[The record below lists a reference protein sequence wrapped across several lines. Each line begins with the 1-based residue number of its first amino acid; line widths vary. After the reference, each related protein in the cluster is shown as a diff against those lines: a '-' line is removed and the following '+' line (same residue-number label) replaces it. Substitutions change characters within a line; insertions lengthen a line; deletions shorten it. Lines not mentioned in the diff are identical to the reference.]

1 MLLLFVGLV
10 IFSIFVWLQLPSTQ
24 RVAPYDGRENV
35 ILYHGKA
42 YSQPFQMVDD
52 QVLLPFDFI
61 RENMDEHLYWDEPSQ
76 SVIVTTKD
84 KVLRMESDKLVAF
97 LNRKPV
103 DLRVGVTEI
112 DGVRYIP
119 FAPLEKLYPFRLEYI
134 ESNHVLLV
142 EKAGD
147 AIQQGKISSGKQTE
161 VLRTGPSVKQPIVG
175 EVNNGGEVFI
185 LGEEAGWY
193 RLQTKDGL
201 TGYMPKGKVSL
212 AAIYQVDISQPE
224 KSTPDT
230 AWRPMGKKVAMVWE
244 QVVNKTPNTA
254 NIGPMPGLQVVSPT
268 WFEVVDEK
276 GTLANKA
283 DPAYVKWAHARG
295 YKVWGLVSNG
305 FNPDYTKAFL
315 ADFRLREKLI
325 VQILHYANLYDL
337 DGINLDFENVYLDE
351 KEPLVQFVRE
361 LTPYLHEQGLTVSMD
376 VTVKSTSERWS
387 MFYDRQ
393 ALGSVVDYIVI
404 MAYDEHGG
412 SSPVAG
418 SVASFPW
425 TEKGLQGVLEEVPT
439 DKVILAVPFYTR
451 LWKETK
457 QADGS
462 VKVTS
467 KALSM
472 SGAEN
477 WLNEKKLTPELDEQT
492 GQYFVQY
499 VDKTEGAT
507 YKMWLE
513 GEDSLLK
520 RIELIHRYN
529 LAGLAGWRRGL
540 EKDDTWSKIDKSLQ
554 RH

>member
-1 MLLLFVGLV
+1 
-10 IFSIFVWLQLPSTQ
+10 
-24 RVAPYDGRENV
+24 
-35 ILYHGKA
+35 
-42 YSQPFQMVDD
+42 
-52 QVLLPFDFI
+52 
-61 RENMDEHLYWDEPSQ
+61 
-76 SVIVTTKD
+76 
-84 KVLRMESDKLVAF
+84 
-97 LNRKPV
+97 
-103 DLRVGVTEI
+103 
-112 DGVRYIP
+112 
-119 FAPLEKLYPFRLEYI
+119 
-134 ESNHVLLV
+134 
-142 EKAGD
+142 
-147 AIQQGKISSGKQTE
+147 
-161 VLRTGPSVKQPIVG
+161 
-175 EVNNGGEVFI
+175 
-185 LGEEAGWY
+185 
-193 RLQTKDGL
+193 
-201 TGYMPKGKVSL
+201 
-212 AAIYQVDISQPE
+212 
-224 KSTPDT
+224 
-230 AWRPMGKKVAMVWE
+230 
-244 QVVNKTPNTA
+244 
-254 NIGPMPGLQVVSPT
+254 MPGLQVVSPT

-337 DGINLDFENVYLDE
+337 DGINLDFENVYLHE

-425 TEKGLQGVLEEVPT
+425 TEKGLQGVLEEVPA

>member
-10 IFSIFVWLQLPSTQ
+10 IFSIFVWLQLPSTE

-42 YSQPFQMVDD
+42 YSQPFQVVDE
-52 QVLLPFDFI
+52 QILLPFDFI
-61 RENMDEHLYWDEPSQ
+61 RENMDEYLYWDEPSQ

-84 KVLRMESDKLVAF
+84 KVLRMESDKLVVF

-119 FAPLEKLYPFRLEYI
+119 FSPLEKLYPFRLEYI

-175 EVNNGGEVFI
+175 EVNNGDEVFI
-185 LGEEAGWY
+185 LDEEADWY

-212 AAIYQVDISQPE
+212 ASIYQVAMPQLE
-224 KSTPDT
+224 KNAADT
-230 AWRPMGKKVAMVWE
+230 AWRPMGKKISMVWE
-244 QVVNKTPNTA
+244 QVVNKTPNAA

-305 FNPDYTKAFL
+305 FNPDMTKAFL

-425 TEKGLQGVLEEVPT
+425 TEKGLQGVLEEVPA

-477 WLNEKKLTPELDEQT
+477 WINEKKLTPQLDEQT

-520 RIELIHRYN
+520 RMELIHRYN

-540 EKDDTWSKIDKSLQ
+540 EKDDTWSKIDKNLQ